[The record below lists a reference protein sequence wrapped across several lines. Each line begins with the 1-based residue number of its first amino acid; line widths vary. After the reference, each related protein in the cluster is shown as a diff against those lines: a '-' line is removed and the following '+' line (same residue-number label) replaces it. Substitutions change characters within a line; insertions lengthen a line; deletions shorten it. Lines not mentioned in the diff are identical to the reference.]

1 MVALVRDNSRWDGC
15 GQAFLPGQVE
25 PCIDGRVVAL
35 GSSIGQDVE
44 VDDGEGD
51 PSRWNTLRA
60 LRVVDRYAQSGQAV
74 GRPDA

>member
-1 MVALVRDNSRWDGC
+1 
-15 GQAFLPGQVE
+15 
-25 PCIDGRVVAL
+25 L